1 MKLDSGCLFSSSY
14 VNFVSDSRQE
24 NNELVVLHLVAVGR
38 ILHGVLLG
46 HESLD
51 VQLIDLH
58 RFYIDTCESKKVASR
73 LHADTNLGVF
83 AARIGKCRAL
93 SDLGGCKQI
102 RAIAI
107 SLTTSGGHGRRSLG
121 PLAARVEHLTKHRLV
136 LGEDFVDLERVQ
148 MIGSEL
154 LTLELLARGYHV
166 LRQESLYMNK
176 VSQINHQDRFV
187 ALTESSVQPRMDL
200 GHLVLGLSD
209 SDEYLHELV
218 TVQLAIVLVLEAVDA
233 GIGSHECF
241 VKRSQREVS
250 TEQLG
255 AVAILLEVLLTD
267 ARIILAV
274 GRVI

>member
-1 MKLDSGCLFSSSY
+1 M
-14 VNFVSDSRQE
+14 SDSRQE

-73 LHADTNLGVF
+73 LHADTNLCVF

-166 LRQESLYMNK
+166 LRQESL
-176 VSQINHQDRFV
+176 
-187 ALTESSVQPRMDL
+187 ESSVQPRMDL